1 MNYIDIDSSQHEL
14 YDSWRK
20 LYTVSF
26 PIFEQRM
33 QEQQEKA
40 FSCADYHLV
49 GYSEGDMFVGFISYW
64 EFSSYRYIEH
74 FAVHQGL
81 RGRGYGSEILNAFL
95 RSTSKVVLLEIDPVV
110 DSVSRARLR
119 FYRKCGFHENPFAH
133 THPPYREG
141 YPPHSLVVLT
151 SPRSITENEYR
162 IFSTDLTEVVMQQG

>member
-1 MNYIDIDSSQHEL
+1 MAEIVYCQ
-14 YDSWRK
+14 
-20 LYTVSF
+20 F
-26 PIFEQRM
+26 PYLR
-33 QEQQEKA
+33 A
-40 FSCADYHLV
+40 ADARAAGKSVLVCRLSLV

-64 EFSSYRYIEH
+64 EFGSYRYIEH

-95 RSTSKVVLLEIDPVV
+95 RSTSKIVLLEIDPVV
-110 DSVSRARLR
+110 DFVSRARLR

-141 YPPHSLVVLT
+141 YSPHSLVVLT

>member
-26 PIFEQRM
+26 PIFEQRT

-95 RSTSKVVLLEIDPVV
+95 RSTSKIVLLE
-110 DSVSRARLR
+110 
-119 FYRKCGFHENPFAH
+119 N
-133 THPPYREG
+133 
-141 YPPHSLVVLT
+141 
-151 SPRSITENEYR
+151 RSCR
-162 IFSTDLTEVVMQQG
+162 

>member
-1 MNYIDIDSSQHEL
+1 MSFTTRGGNCILSVSLSS
-14 YDSWRK
+14 SSGRK
-20 LYTVSF
+20 SSRKKRSRV
-26 PIFEQRM
+26 PII
-33 QEQQEKA
+33 
-40 FSCADYHLV
+40 
-49 GYSEGDMFVGFISYW
+49 MFVGFISYW

-95 RSTSKVVLLEIDPVV
+95 RSTSKIVLLEIDPVV

>member
-1 MNYIDIDSSQHEL
+1 MNCIDIDSSQHEL

-26 PIFEQRM
+26 PIFEQRT

-64 EFSSYRYIEH
+64 EFGSYRYIEH

-95 RSTSKVVLLEIDPVV
+95 RSTSKIVLLEIDPVV

-119 FYRKCGFHENPFAH
+119 FYRKCAASMRTLLP
-133 THPPYREG
+133 
-141 YPPHSLVVLT
+141 
-151 SPRSITENEYR
+151 IR
-162 IFSTDLTEVVMQQG
+162 ILPIGRVIRLIRWSCLHLPGL

>member
-26 PIFEQRM
+26 PIFEQRT

-49 GYSEGDMFVGFISYW
+49 GYSEGDRFVGFISYW

-95 RSTSKVVLLEIDPVV
+95 RSTSKIVLLEIDPVV

>member
-26 PIFEQRM
+26 PIFEQRT

-74 FAVHQGL
+74 FALH
-81 RGRGYGSEILNAFL
+81 FL
-95 RSTSKVVLLEIDPVV
+95 SKIYIPII
-110 DSVSRARLR
+110 
-119 FYRKCGFHENPFAH
+119 PQ
-133 THPPYREG
+133 
-141 YPPHSLVVLT
+141 
-151 SPRSITENEYR
+151 
-162 IFSTDLTEVVMQQG
+162 TEVSVKGENF

>member
-1 MNYIDIDSSQHEL
+1 MNCIDIDSSQHEL

-26 PIFEQRM
+26 PIFEQRT

-64 EFSSYRYIEH
+64 EFGSYRYIEH

-95 RSTSKVVLLEIDPVV
+95 RSTSKIVLLGNDPIV

-119 FYRKCGFHENPFAH
+119 FYRSAASMRTLLPIRILPIGRVIRLIRCRA
-133 THPPYREG
+133 YI
-141 YPPHSLVVLT
+141 
-151 SPRSITENEYR
+151 SPVYNRK
-162 IFSTDLTEVVMQQG
+162 

>member
-26 PIFEQRM
+26 PIFEQRT

-64 EFSSYRYIEH
+64 EFGSYRY
-74 FAVHQGL
+74 
-81 RGRGYGSEILNAFL
+81 SEILNAFL
-95 RSTSKVVLLEIDPVV
+95 RSTSKIVLLEIDPIV

-141 YPPHSLVVLT
+141 YSPHSLVVLT

>member
-1 MNYIDIDSSQHEL
+1 MNCIDIDSSQHEL

-26 PIFEQRM
+26 PIFEQRT

-64 EFSSYRYIEH
+64 EFGSYRYIEH

-81 RGRGYGSEILNAFL
+81 RNFKRSSIAFGRI
-95 RSTSKVVLLEIDPVV
+95 SKI
-110 DSVSRARLR
+110 SHTRRAIS
-119 FYRKCGFHENPFAH
+119 A
-133 THPPYREG
+133 
-141 YPPHSLVVLT
+141 SLIAT
-151 SPRSITENEYR
+151 C
-162 IFSTDLTEVVMQQG
+162 DLP

>member
-1 MNYIDIDSSQHEL
+1 MNCIDIDSSQHEL

-20 LYTVSF
+20 LYSVSF
-26 PIFEQRM
+26 PIFEQRT

-64 EFSSYRYIEH
+64 EFGSYRYIEH

-95 RSTSKVVLLEIDPVV
+95 RSTSKIV
-110 DSVSRARLR
+110 RL
-119 FYRKCGFHENPFAH
+119 P
-133 THPPYREG
+133 
-141 YPPHSLVVLT
+141 
-151 SPRSITENEYR
+151 
-162 IFSTDLTEVVMQQG
+162 

>member
-1 MNYIDIDSSQHEL
+1 MAEIVYCQ
-14 YDSWRK
+14 
-20 LYTVSF
+20 F
-26 PIFEQRM
+26 PYFRAADARAAG
-33 QEQQEKA
+33 KA

-49 GYSEGDMFVGFISYW
+49 GYSEGICLSDLSPIGSLAV
-64 EFSSYRYIEH
+64 YRYIEH

-95 RSTSKVVLLEIDPVV
+95 RSTSKIVLLEIDPIV